1 MKPKKIPPRPAGGRG
16 RTSPK
21 APRRAVPGY
30 VPVPLRHRH
39 DGWTPDRQMDFIE
52 ALAETACVT
61 QAAKAVGLSPSSAY
75 RLRANPDAQAFRLAW
90 DAALDIG
97 VRRLGDA
104 VLSRAVHGVTRPI
117 FYQGEQVGERIYY
130 PERLAMWILR
140 LRDPERFG
148 AWREGPQRPAAH
160 YDGAALWFTRM
171 LLQLQDML
179 LAAGKDGSPGLPDP
193 AEMAKA
199 FGLDP
204 AAFAQPRA
212 DTPDT
217 GAPESGASGADPDAP
232 EKGRPV

>member
-1 MKPKKIPPRPAGGRG
+1 MKQGKIPPRAAAGRSPP
-16 RTSPK
+16 RTA
-21 APRRAVPGY
+21 APDY
-30 VPVPLRHRH
+30 VPVPLRRRH

-61 QAAKAVGLSPSSAY
+61 QAAKTVGLSPSSAY

-90 DAALDIG
+90 DAALDVG

-104 VLSRAVHGVTRPI
+104 VLARAVHGVSRPI

-148 AWREGPQRPAAH
+148 AWRETPQRPNAH
-160 YDGAALWFTRM
+160 YDGPALWFTRM

-179 LAAGKDGSPGLPDP
+179 LATGQNGSPGIPDP

-199 FGLDP
+199 LGLDP
-204 AAFAQPRA
+204 AVFAPPDA
-212 DTPDT
+212 DAAGT
-217 GAPESGASGADPDAP
+217 GAATAEPPKAGGGYDGTGGEH
-232 EKGRPV
+232 EL